1 MTRVMIALAATFAA
15 AAVLSGGAG
24 AASDSGS
31 GCIAHR
37 PAYVEGV
44 FEPAYAADCSGHDE
58 PELDPISSAP
68 GSAQDLSWTFR
79 LPADGIVP
87 VSAVG
92 PTFWFGGTVTDPA
105 SLFGQAFLEV
115 QFYPDGILTNCNPN
129 GGFILKAAPNKYTVC
144 SPVWSLTATGQKPNF
159 HEPAAFNAMLTT
171 SGDKH
176 DPMVM
181 NAGDEI
187 VIHFHLG
194 APGDGWHID
203 VRDNTTGDSGT
214 IVLNSASGPMLPAY
228 STQTIGTDL
237 SNSLKWG
244 IVNDTPNAFVWEIG
258 HTSPFAAPKSQFCL
272 PGDPI
277 CDSYNLG
284 EWLGF
289 SPLRIESV
297 SLAGNAPSGVAV
309 VSDFGGNAEIVDNC
323 GTVAANPFCNYPFYS
338 LGTDGTFRYGGDYP
352 GTADDFGMA
361 DQFPK
366 TQECGGP
373 FGPNTTYCAN
383 QIIP

>member
-1 MTRVMIALAATFAA
+1 MIRLTLGFACALAAAA
-15 AAVLSGGAG
+15 AQSGGAG
-24 AASDSGS
+24 AASNAGS

-44 FEPAYAADCSGHDE
+44 FEPAYTAGCSGHDE
-58 PELDPISSAP
+58 PELDPISAAA
-68 GSAQDLSWTFR
+68 GSAQDIAWTFR
-79 LPADGIVP
+79 LPADGAVP

-115 QFYPDGILTNCNPN
+115 QFYPDGIVHNCTPN
-129 GGFILKAAPNKYTVC
+129 GGFVLTAAPNKFTVC

-171 SGDKH
+171 SGNKH

-187 VIHFHLG
+187 TIHFHLG

-203 VRDNTTGDSGT
+203 VTDHATGDSGT
-214 IVLNSASGPMLPAY
+214 IVLNSASGPLLPAF
-228 STQTIGTDL
+228 STQTIGNAL
-237 SNSLKWG
+237 GWG
-244 IVNDTPNAFVWEIG
+244 IVHDTPNSFVWEIG
-258 HTSPFAAPKSQFCL
+258 HTSPFSAPKSQFCL

-277 CDSYNLG
+277 CDSYNTTD
-284 EWLGF
+284 WLGF
-289 SPLRIESV
+289 SPLKIESV
-297 SLAGNAPSGVAV
+297 SLAGGAPTGWAV

-323 GTVAANPFCNYPFYS
+323 GSVGANPFCFYPWFT
-338 LGTDGTFRYGGDYP
+338 LGTDGTFRYGADYP
-352 GTADDFGMA
+352 GTANDFGQA
-361 DQFPK
+361 NQFPQ
-366 TQECGGP
+366 TLACGGP
-373 FGPNTTYCAN
+373 FGANSTYCAN
-383 QIIP
+383 QVLP